1 MHVRFNPYYQYMP
14 KGYAPRP
21 DLRNKA
27 CYIIYNDD
35 GSVATGPSGEKY
47 CFDEDKAKIIV
58 AKLDRAK
65 KRAAE
70 GPASGP
76 ATAADPGGDLVF
88 PCADGRIAIHRGDV
102 FFLGND
108 GKNHG
113 VILYGATDPD
123 REIVA
128 ALRDLLRGLH
138 QRGRAATMTGLQL
151 LTLDPMAG
159 TLPRSPAIAPRLLK
173 NRR

>member
-1 MHVRFNPYYQYMP
+1 MHVRYNPYYVHMP
-14 KGYAPRP
+14 QGYAPRP
-21 DLRNKA
+21 DLRNKS

-35 GSVATGPSGEKY
+35 GTVATGPSGEKY

-70 GPASGP
+70 GPATGP
-76 ATAADPGGDLVF
+76 ATAQGVGEDIVF
-88 PCADGRIAIHRGDV
+88 PCADGKISIFRGDV
-102 FFLGND
+102 FFFGSN

-113 VILYGATDPD
+113 VILHGSTDPD
-123 REIVA
+123 KEIVA
-128 ALRDLLRGLH
+128 ALRRVLRTMH
-138 QRGRAATMTGLQL
+138 ESGRAATMSGVAL
-151 LTLDPMAG
+151 LSIDPMG
-159 TLPRSPAIAPRLLK
+159 GLLPRSPAIMPRLLK

>member
-1 MHVRFNPYYQYMP
+1 MHVRYNPYYVHMP
-14 KGYAPRP
+14 QGYAPRP
-21 DLRNKA
+21 DLRNKS

-35 GSVATGPSGEKY
+35 GTVATGPSGEKY

-70 GPASGP
+70 GPATGP
-76 ATAADPGGDLVF
+76 ATAEDPGGDIVF

-102 FFLGND
+102 FFLGDN
-108 GKNHG
+108 GKHHG
-113 VILYGATDPD
+113 ILLHGATDPD
-123 REIVA
+123 RQIVA
-128 ALRDLLRGLH
+128 MLRDVLRGMH
-138 QRGRAATMTGLQL
+138 KMGIAARKTGLEL
-151 LTLDPMAG
+151 LSIDPTGG
-159 TLPRSPAIAPRLLK
+159 TMPRTAASAPKLLK